1 MNPSVI
7 PAEAWF
13 IEPVTAWAI
22 VITIVGLVS
31 VGLGYLNSL
40 GRSEGSSA
48 SPRSDEPTR
57 HFDKA
62 A

>member
-1 MNPSVI
+1 MDLSIV

-22 VITIVGLVS
+22 VITIVGLAS
-31 VGLGYLNSL
+31 VGLGTLNSL
-40 GRSEGSSA
+40 TRRGGA
-48 SPRSDEPTR
+48 SVPPSGDGQTR

>member
-1 MNPSVI
+1 MDLSVM

-22 VITIVGLVS
+22 VITIVGLAS

-40 GRSEGSSA
+40 TRSGGRSVPPS
-48 SPRSDEPTR
+48 RDEPTR
-57 HFDKA
+57 HYDKA